1 MSLQEQRAFQM
12 KPWDQRPFEI
22 RNLFNP
28 AFCGLVLFR
37 ALQGYEEEDTRG
49 MPYSLS
55 LLVLPLCLHKPSRET
70 LAAGS
75 RGYLLRVAEKNP
87 HVQVGL
93 TERATA
99 MLPYAFEGFGLLLE
113 RGCIAI
119 GDDGRIQTIPKTAR
133 KTIDT
138 NGTTETVSCQRV
150 ARFVGKEFAR
160 IADRVTVYTTFGI
173 RP

>member
-1 MSLQEQRAFQM
+1 MSLNEQRPFQIR
-12 KPWDQRPFEI
+12 PWDQRPFEI

-37 ALQGYEEEDTRG
+37 ALQGYEEEDARG
-49 MPYSLS
+49 MPYSVS
-55 LLVLPLCLHKPSRET
+55 LLVLPLCLHKHSREA

-75 RGYLLRVAEKNP
+75 RGHLLTVAEKNP
-87 HVQVGL
+87 QVHLDLG
-93 TERATA
+93 ERATA
-99 MLPYAFEGFGLLLE
+99 MLPYAFEGFGLLME

-119 GDDGRIQTIPKTAR
+119 ADDGRIQTVPKTAR
-133 KTIDT
+133 KTIDM
-138 NGTTETVSCQRV
+138 NGTAETISCQRV

-160 IADRVTVYTTFGI
+160 IADRVTIYTTFGI

>member
-1 MSLQEQRAFQM
+1 MNREEQRPFRM

-37 ALQGYEEEDTRG
+37 ALQGYEEQDTGG

-55 LLVLPLCLHKPSRET
+55 LLVLPLCLHKHSREA

-75 RGYLLRVAEKNP
+75 RSYLLKVVERSPQMQVNLAERV
-87 HVQVGL
+87 
-93 TERATA
+93 TA
-99 MLPYAFEGFGLLLE
+99 MLPYTFEGFGLLME
-113 RGCIAI
+113 RNCITIA
-119 GDDGRIQTIPKTAR
+119 DDGRIQSAPNKVR

-138 NGTTETVSCQRV
+138 TGTAETVSCQRV